1 MSQLKEFKL
10 LRGNPV
16 TTIQGKNYIL
26 EIKKPINEYRIC
38 EVSLLTSI
46 PSFNN
51 PVIIE
56 QYRHSYGLTI
66 KNGISYED
74 YIREIE
80 DMVLIRKECPISI
93 PNNVDERSKLRIKV
107 QFYAMITMLL
117 KLRGYDTQL

>member
-26 EIKKPINEYRIC
+26 EIKNPINEYRIC
-38 EVSLLTSI
+38 EVTLLTSI
-46 PSFNN
+46 PSYDNLS
-51 PVIIE
+51 IIE

-74 YIREIE
+74 YVREIE
-80 DMVLIRKECPISI
+80 DMVLVRKQCPISI

-107 QFYAMITMLL
+107 QFYAMVLMLQ
-117 KLRGYDTQL
+117 KFRGL